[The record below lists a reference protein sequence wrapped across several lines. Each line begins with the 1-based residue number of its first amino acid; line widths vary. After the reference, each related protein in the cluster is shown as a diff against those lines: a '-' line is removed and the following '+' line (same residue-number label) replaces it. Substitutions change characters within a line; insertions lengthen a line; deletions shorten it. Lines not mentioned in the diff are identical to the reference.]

1 VSRQFLIPGSPFGG
15 YINETTASQY
25 LIPNVVYLSDTST
38 AAAAALEGTATGI
51 TTVTGA
57 LVTQILLVGSSTSLS
72 TASGALTTQ
81 IQLVG
86 SVLCVCTAGSGI
98 TNGAV
103 LTVGSTG
110 NTDTQSPFPPPP
122 PITHMGMNDPA
133 WRDWLYKVNNRIQ
146 KDGQIAWTQ
155 LSFLGSSL
163 ANIADRKHNDLQDIQ
178 GGAAGDHY
186 HITKSTYSDLNE
198 VVTTT
203 ANYSVTLDDGTIL
216 CDASGGLFT
225 ITVLAA
231 IPANRGKALNIKKI
245 DSTKNAVHI
254 TCVSLIDG
262 VTTWTIIDS
271 RTNMQLKSDGSTWR
285 II

>member
-1 VSRQFLIPGSPFGG
+1 MSRQFLIPGSPFGG
-15 YINETTASQY
+15 YINETIASQY

-38 AAAAALEGTATGI
+38 AAAAALEGTATGV

-57 LVTQILLVGSSTSLS
+57 LVTQIKLVGSSTSLS

-81 IQLVG
+81 IKLAS
-86 SVLCVCTAGSGI
+86 SVLCVCTAGA
-98 TNGAV
+98 T

-155 LSFLGSSL
+155 LSFLESSL
-163 ANIADRKHNDLQDIQ
+163 TNIADRKHNDLQDIQ